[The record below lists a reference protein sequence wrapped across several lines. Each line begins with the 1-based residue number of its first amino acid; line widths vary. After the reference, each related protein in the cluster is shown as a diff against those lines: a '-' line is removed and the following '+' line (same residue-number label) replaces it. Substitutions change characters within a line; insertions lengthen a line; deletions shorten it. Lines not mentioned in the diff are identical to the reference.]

1 MLTQEPLQTDAQDES
16 VRDVFARL
24 YSDGRAYAEA
34 EVERQKLRAGIAGAG
49 IRDALIFALVGI
61 MLVFAAIVAGL
72 VGVILALSPLV
83 GPGWAT
89 GAVFGG
95 ALVIALILLLFAKGR
110 IDRMRK
116 AIKP

>member
-1 MLTQEPLQTDAQDES
+1 MTQEPLQTEAQEES
-16 VRDVFARL
+16 VRDVFTRL

-34 EVERQKLRAGIAGAG
+34 EVERQKLRAGIVGAG
-49 IRDALIFALVGI
+49 IRDALIFATAGI

-72 VGVILALSPLV
+72 VGIILALSPLV

-95 ALVIALILLLFAKGR
+95 ALVIALLLLLVAKGR
-110 IDRMRK
+110 IDRMKK
-116 AIKP
+116 AVKP